1 MIDGDLYILKFVAA
15 FALVMGL
22 MLGLAW
28 VMKRAGLGGKSFLP
42 GGKRRLAIVE
52 QLPLDHRRRL
62 MIIRRDDRDHLI
74 IVGPDGHLVVE
85 GNIPVIP
92 TPLSVVPDT
101 TEEQGRAHA

>member
-1 MIDGDLYILKFVAA
+1 MIDGDLSILKFVAA

-85 GNIPVIP
+85 SNIPVTSP
-92 TPLSVVPDT
+92 LLSVVTPE